1 MKYRSAKQKNIRQ
14 LPSTVYIVIDILNTL
29 LIFTNILVI
38 IISGLRLS
46 NLIVAFLSGFLYYLT
61 RRNIS
66 ESVLFLLSYPIA
78 WLFLLPL
85 KNEEIEDFFNVP
97 IPPEIT
103 LKIDDS
109 VMNVLPAKTLL
120 IIGKPSEKKL
130 LTRTIVTYVTK
141 GIDVERNMRYLR
153 ILLRDP
159 HMDVALYASQ
169 ALEDI
174 ENYFEARISKTK
186 DDNSIKSCV
195 YIYNY
200 LRTRIPTGVIR
211 EEFKNLLLDK
221 LEKTT
226 NRVPMYYE
234 IMYYLKRDLNILLDG
249 YNKTKSAQLLR
260 GYLIEKLRERQY
272 TEVRRFL
279 NSESKRLI
287 CKWKS

>member
-1 MKYRSAKQKNIRQ
+1 MKYRYAKEKIVR
-14 LPSTVYIVIDILNTL
+14 PVSSIVYIVIDILNTL
-29 LIFTNILVI
+29 LIFSNILVMAI
-38 IISGLRLS
+38 NGLRSS
-46 NLIVAFLSGFLYYLT
+46 NIIVCFLSAFMYYLT
-61 RRNIS
+61 RKNLS
-66 ESVLFLLSYPIA
+66 EAVLFLLSYPIA

-97 IPPEIT
+97 IPPEVT

-109 VMNVLPAKTLL
+109 VMTVLPVKTLL

-200 LRTRIPTGVIR
+200 LRTGIPTGVIR
-211 EEFKNLLLDK
+211 EEFKNLLINK
-221 LEKTT
+221 LGKTT
-226 NRVPMYYE
+226 DRVPMYYE
-234 IMYYLKRDLNILLDG
+234 ITYYLKKDLNILLDG
-249 YNKTKSAQLLR
+249 YNKTKSKELLR
-260 GYLIEKLRERQY
+260 RYLIERLRERQY

>member
-130 LTRTIVTYVTK
+130 LTRTIFTYVTK